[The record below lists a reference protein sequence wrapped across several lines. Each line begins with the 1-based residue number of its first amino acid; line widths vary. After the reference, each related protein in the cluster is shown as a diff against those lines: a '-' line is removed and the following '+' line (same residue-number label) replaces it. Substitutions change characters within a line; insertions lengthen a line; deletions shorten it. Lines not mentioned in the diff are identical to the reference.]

1 MIDDNRTS
9 PRRSD
14 PRRAEAGGEAEV
26 ATIPLV
32 EERLSVGKKEV
43 ESGRIRIRVEVQ
55 EREERAVQD
64 LARDDVEIERVPRN
78 ERLAELPH
86 VRLEG
91 DVTVIPVVEEVM
103 IVEKVLML
111 VEEIRVHRRAG
122 SERQEIPVML
132 RSEHAVVER
141 DDLAAAPATAR
152 EEA

>member
-1 MIDDNRTS
+1 MIEDNRAGLGR
-9 PRRSD
+9 PD
-14 PRRAEAGGEAEV
+14 AGGDAEV

-32 EERLSVGKKEV
+32 EERLSVGKREV

-78 ERLAELPH
+78 ERLSELPH

-122 SERQEIPVML
+122 SERQEIPVL
-132 RSEHAVVER
+132 LKSEHAVVER
-141 DDLAAAPATAR
+141 DDLVGGNERVASSAR
-152 EEA
+152 GEA